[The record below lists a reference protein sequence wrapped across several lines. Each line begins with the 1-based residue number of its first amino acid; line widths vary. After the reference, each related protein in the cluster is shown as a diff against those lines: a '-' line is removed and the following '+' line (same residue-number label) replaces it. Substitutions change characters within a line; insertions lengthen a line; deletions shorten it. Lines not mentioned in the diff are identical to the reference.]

1 MAQAETA
8 PQNHVWRFFRAGG
21 FDQVRLDSGD
31 DIAALASLDQK
42 LWVALACPTRGIE
55 FDERTLDLIDVDHDG
70 RVRAPDLLAAAE
82 WTVGL
87 LKNANDLTL
96 GRDTLPL
103 DAIADGTPEGQE
115 ILESARTILSVLGK
129 GAAREITI
137 EDTAAIERIYD
148 ATAFNGDGV
157 IPIEA
162 AEDEATRAALGE
174 IIAAIGPVADRSGRP
189 GVSQETSNRFFTEA
203 DAYAKWQDEAEAQ
216 AASILP
222 LGERT
227 EEAAATLA
235 ALDAKLGDYFTRC
248 RLAQYDPRAAEP
260 LNPPLSAYEA
270 LAAQAIASADAEV
283 AALPLARIEAGRPLS
298 LREGINPAWAES
310 IERFCREVVVPL
322 LGERD
327 SLSDE
332 AWQTLKARFAEFRAW
347 LARKPATALEALG
360 IDRIRALV
368 QGELRRRIDALIARD
383 KALEPQMNAISLV
396 EKLTRLQRDLL
407 PLLRNFVSFRD
418 FYTRHE
424 KAAFQAGRLYLDGRC
439 CELCVAVE
447 DEAKHAQLATLS
459 RIYLAYCRCTRQGQK
474 ESMTIAAAFTAGGS
488 DNLMVGRNGVFYDR
502 KGRDWD
508 ATIIKIIVHPIS
520 VRQAFWLP
528 YQQFG
533 RMVGEGIQKL
543 AAARSQMQQAQMVQ
557 SAAHVAAPADAAS
570 AGAPTA
576 AAPAAQT
583 QGFDAARMA
592 GIFAAVGLAIGA
604 IGTAI
609 AAIITGFMGL
619 AWWQMPLAILGVI
632 LLISGPSVVIAAL
645 KLRQRNLGP
654 ILDACGWAVNA
665 RLKINIPFGR
675 SLTAMAQLPPRA
687 ERSLSDPYAQKRQPW
702 GLYIFVLILAAIIGA
717 LWKTGLIARW
727 LGGWG

>member
-1 MAQAETA
+1 MTQAETA
-8 PQNHVWRFFRAGG
+8 QQNHVWRFFRAGG

-31 DIAALASLDQK
+31 DIAALATLDQK
-42 LWVALACPTRGIE
+42 LWVALACPTHGIE

-82 WTVGL
+82 WAVGL
-87 LKNANDLTL
+87 LKKPNDLTL
-96 GRDTLPL
+96 GRATLPL
-103 DAIADGTPEGQE
+103 DAIADGAPEGQE
-115 ILESARTILSVLGK
+115 ILESARTILGVLGK

-137 EDTAAIERIYD
+137 ADTAAIERIYD

-157 IPIEA
+157 IPVEA

-174 IIAAIGPVADRSGRP
+174 IINVIGAVADRSGRP
-189 GVSQETSNRFFTEA
+189 GVSQATSDRFFTEA
-203 DAYAKWQDEAEAQ
+203 EAYARWQDEAEAQ
-216 AASILP
+216 AASILL

-235 ALDAKLGDYFTRC
+235 ALDAKLADYFTRC

-260 LNPPLSAYEA
+260 LNPPLAAYEA
-270 LAAQAIASADAEV
+270 LAAQAIAPADAEV
-283 AALPLARIEAGRPLS
+283 AGLPLARIEAGRPLS
-298 LREGINPAWAES
+298 LKEGINPAWAEGV
-310 IERFCREVVVPL
+310 ERFRQAVVVPL

-327 SLSDE
+327 SLSEE
-332 AWQTLKARFAEFRAW
+332 AWQALKARFAEFHAW
-347 LARKPATALEALG
+347 LARKPATAVEPLG
-360 IDRIRALV
+360 IARIRALV
-368 QGELRRRIDALIARD
+368 SSELRRRIDALIARD
-383 KALEPQMNAISLV
+383 IALEPQMNAISRV

-439 CELCVAVE
+439 CELCVTVE

-474 ESMTIAAAFTAGGS
+474 EPMTIAAAFTAGGS

-508 ATIIKIIVHPIS
+508 ATIVKIISHPIS

-533 RMVGEGIQKL
+533 RMVGEGVQKV
-543 AAARSQMQQAQMVQ
+543 AAARSQASQAQMVRG
-557 SAAHVAAPADAAS
+557 AAQA
-570 AGAPTA
+570 T
-576 AAPAAQT
+576 APAAGGATPPAQPQS
-583 QGFDAARMA
+583 QGYDAARMA
-592 GIFAAVGLAIGA
+592 GIFAAIGLAIGA

-609 AAIITGFMGL
+609 ATIVTGFMGL
-619 AWWQMPLAILGVI
+619 SWWQMPLAILGVI
-632 LLISGPSVVIAAL
+632 LLISGPSVVIAML

-675 SLTAMAQLPPRA
+675 SLTSLAQLPPRA
-687 ERSLSDPYAQKRQPW
+687 ERSLTDPYAQKRQPW
-702 GLYIFVLILAAIIGA
+702 GLYIFVLILAAVIGA

-727 LGGWG
+727 LGG